1 VTNENLL
8 EVRDVSKRFGGVQA
22 VGGVSLDVKPNEVV
36 GIIGPNGAGKTTF
49 FNLLSGLFISDT
61 GSITFD
67 GRDITKADLAT
78 RARMGIGR
86 TFQVVRPFAGMTVA
100 ENVMVPLLVNN
111 SNVREC
117 KTRALELLEELDI
130 PELANVP
137 TESLTLAQRKRTEVA
152 RALATDPKLLLLDEV
167 LAGLNSREVVE
178 VLPFVNRVRERG
190 VAILMIEHIVAAVT
204 EVSDRMIVLDHGQLL
219 TSGLPHDVISDP
231 KVIEAYLGTKHSA
244 DTTAIKIMNEAKG
257 EQ

>member
-1 VTNENLL
+1 MTNENLL

-22 VGGVSLDVKPNEVV
+22 VGGVSLDVKPNEIV

-117 KTRALELLEELDI
+117 KTRALE
-130 PELANVP
+130 PVSY
-137 TESLTLAQRKRTEVA
+137 THLTLPT
-152 RALATDPKLLLLDEV
+152 
-167 LAGLNSREVVE
+167 
-178 VLPFVNRVRERG
+178 
-190 VAILMIEHIVAAVT
+190 
-204 EVSDRMIVLDHGQLL
+204 SDLV
-219 TSGLPHDVISDP
+219 
-231 KVIEAYLGTKHSA
+231 
-244 DTTAIKIMNEAKG
+244 
-257 EQ
+257 